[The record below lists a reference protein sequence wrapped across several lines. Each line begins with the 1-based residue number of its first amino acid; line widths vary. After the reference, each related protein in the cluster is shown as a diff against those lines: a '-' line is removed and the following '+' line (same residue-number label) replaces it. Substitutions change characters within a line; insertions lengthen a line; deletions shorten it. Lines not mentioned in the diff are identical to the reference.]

1 MRPLFVATIQR
12 PPRRAI
18 DWTRPAPGTRSP
30 VDTPI
35 IPLGPCKIALPF
47 ITSRTTQLAI
57 FFASMGACGSDG
69 LTAGAEAWTST
80 GVAFGVVLLARAGA
94 CVGIS

>member
-35 IPLGPCKIALPF
+35 SPLGPCKIALPF
-47 ITSRTTQLAI
+47 ITSRTTQSVI
-57 FFASMGACGSDG
+57 FFASTGARGFSG
-69 LTAGAEAWTST
+69 RLAAGDCAEAWTT
-80 GVAFGVVLLARAGA
+80 PGVVLGVALLARAGA
-94 CVGIS
+94 